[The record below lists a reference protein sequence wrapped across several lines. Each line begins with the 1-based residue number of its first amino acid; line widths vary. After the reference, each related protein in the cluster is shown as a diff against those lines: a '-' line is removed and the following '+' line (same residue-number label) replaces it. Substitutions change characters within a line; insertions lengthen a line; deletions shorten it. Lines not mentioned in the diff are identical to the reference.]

1 MKRIFRDNTILK
13 SRIKMNTIYK
23 TIMLII
29 ALTFTACTDENKNTN
44 EKSVLKVGMELAYP
58 PFEMSTKEGVPSG
71 VSVDMAFALGKYL
84 GRDVVIENIAWDG
97 LIPSLKT
104 NKIDIIISS
113 MTITDERKKVIGFS
127 DGYAKSSLA
136 ILANN
141 KSNIVN
147 IDNLN
152 KTGKTV
158 AVKKGSTGHL
168 YAKEN
173 LKNATVLVF
182 DKESAC
188 VLEVVQGKADGFIY
202 DQLTIYKNWS
212 QHKDTTTPILASFQK
227 DFEHWGI
234 ALRKDDENLKK
245 SINEFVAQSKK
256 DGTFDKLSY
265 KYLKEARETFDK
277 LNIPFFF

>member
-1 MKRIFRDNTILK
+1 
-13 SRIKMNTIYK
+13 MNHIYK
-23 TIMLII
+23 ILLLLV
-29 ALTFTACTDENKNTN
+29 ALTFSACTDEKTTSQNT
-44 EKSVLKVGMELAYP
+44 KPVLKVGMELAYP

-71 VSVDMAFALGKYL
+71 VSVDMAYALGKYL
-84 GRDVVIENIAWDG
+84 NKEVIIENIAWDG

-104 NKIDIIISS
+104 KKIDIIISS

-127 DGYAKSSLA
+127 DAYAKSSLA
-136 ILANN
+136 ILANKN
-141 KSNIVN
+141 AGIVT
-147 IDNLN
+147 IDDLN
-152 KTGKTV
+152 KIGKTV

-168 YAKEN
+168 YAKDH

-182 DKESAC
+182 DKESAS

-202 DQLTIYKNWS
+202 DQLTIYKNWA
-212 QHKDTTTPILASFQK
+212 QHKETTKPILASFQK

-234 ALRKDDENLKK
+234 ALRKDDEKLKK